1 MSGEK
6 YFSKLDASSSYW
18 QIKVDRESSNL
29 LTFDKIIGRFHFKRL
44 PHGMHSI
51 SEVFQKTLS
60 SIIFDIQSS
69 ANSQADIVIWGKSL
83 AEHENRLWKVFLK
96 VRESGLKVNKNECQ
110 FRKDS
115 IVFLGHIIS
124 SEGIRVDLPKRTQKQ
139 KCLHRNPLLNFKDFW
154 EW

>member
-1 MSGEK
+1 MPGEK

-29 LTFDKIIGRFHFKRL
+29 LTFDKTIARFHFKRL

-69 ANSQADIVIWGKSL
+69 ANSQADIVI
-83 AEHENRLWKVFLK
+83 
-96 VRESGLKVNKNECQ
+96 
-110 FRKDS
+110 
-115 IVFLGHIIS
+115 
-124 SEGIRVDLPKRTQKQ
+124 
-139 KCLHRNPLLNFKDFW
+139 
-154 EW
+154 

>member
-44 PHGMHSI
+44 PYGMHSI

-69 ANSQADIVIWGKSL
+69 ANSQADIVI
-83 AEHENRLWKVFLK
+83 
-96 VRESGLKVNKNECQ
+96 
-110 FRKDS
+110 
-115 IVFLGHIIS
+115 
-124 SEGIRVDLPKRTQKQ
+124 
-139 KCLHRNPLLNFKDFW
+139 
-154 EW
+154 